1 MIGNKQAYQA
11 AYDRALL
18 GKSSRG
24 IWDIIQA
31 PFEDTYTRQ
40 SREQGE
46 RDGAAARARASEM
59 SQTAEGTAQ
68 HG

>member
-1 MIGNKQAYQA
+1 MSGNKQAYQA
-11 AYDRALL
+11 AYDRALQ
-18 GKSSRG
+18 GKGSRG

-40 SREQGE
+40 SREQGA
-46 RDGAAARARASEM
+46 RDGAAARLRASEAAA
-59 SQTAEGTAQ
+59 TAPQ